1 MEIAVDYDPIREK
14 KAHSLAVLAN
24 LFKIMLRDK
33 SCRDGYER
41 SPR

>member
-1 MEIAVDYDPIREK
+1 MEIAVDYDPRREK
-14 KAHSLAVLAN
+14 EAPSLAVLAN
-24 LFKIMLRDK
+24 LFKIMLRNK